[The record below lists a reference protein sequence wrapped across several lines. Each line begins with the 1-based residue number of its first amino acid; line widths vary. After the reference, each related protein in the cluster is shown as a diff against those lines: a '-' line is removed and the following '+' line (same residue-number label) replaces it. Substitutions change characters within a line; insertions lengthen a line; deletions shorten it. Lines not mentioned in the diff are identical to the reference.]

1 MYPTFTAAALAGAT
15 SCLTLHPLE
24 VLRSRLTCDNQGRYR
39 GLVSSTQQI
48 VRSEGMAAL
57 YRGLGPALLAIL
69 PEAAITYG
77 RLTFLLHPCP
87 ASPTLLH
94 IVRLVVVLTR
104 VARSRCRNQHAP

>member
-1 MYPTFTAAALAGAT
+1 MTIIHCDLKASLQGVLGARTSRSLYPTFTAAALAGAT

-39 GLVSSTQQI
+39 GLVSSTRQI
-48 VRSEGMAAL
+48 VRSEGVGAL

-77 RLTFLLHPCP
+77 NLSFLL
-87 ASPTLLH
+87 
-94 IVRLVVVLTR
+94 V
-104 VARSRCRNQHAP
+104 Q